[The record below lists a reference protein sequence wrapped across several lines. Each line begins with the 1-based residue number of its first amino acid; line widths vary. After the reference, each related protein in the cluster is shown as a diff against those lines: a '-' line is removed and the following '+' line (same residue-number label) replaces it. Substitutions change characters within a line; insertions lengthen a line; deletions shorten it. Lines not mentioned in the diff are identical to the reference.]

1 MRRMPTAQ
9 ELNTMSP
16 SRRWYYQHLEREREK
31 HRQYQKGYQDV
42 HREYYRQYSSNYYRE
57 YKERLMNKEKPC
69 VKTGKGLP
77 EHLNSDG
84 VKLLIAAVIDQCR
97 QDVKRWEKHIA
108 RGQGKSKYN
117 EVSYANYVSA
127 VDYLEKQLPMW
138 QEFYSQKF

>member
-1 MRRMPTAQ
+1 
-9 ELNTMSP
+9 MSP
-16 SRRWYYQHLEREREK
+16 KRRWYYQHLEREREK

-42 HREYYRQYSSNYYRE
+42 HREYYRQYSSNYYRD
-57 YKERLMNKEKPC
+57 
-69 VKTGKGLP
+69 
-77 EHLNSDG
+77 LNSDG

>member
-9 ELNTMSP
+9 ELSAMSP
-16 SRRWYYQHLEREREK
+16 SRRWYYQNLERERAK
-31 HRQYQKGYQDV
+31 
-42 HREYYRQYSSNYYRE
+42 HREYQKDYFDAHREHYRQRSRAYYRE
-57 YKERLMNKEKPC
+57 EKERLMNKEKPC
-69 VKTGKGLP
+69 IKTQKGLP
-77 EHLNSDG
+77 EKLNSDG
-84 VKLLIAAVIDQCR
+84 VELLIAAVIDQCR

>member
-9 ELNTMSP
+9 ELSEMSP
-16 SRRWYYQHLEREREK
+16 KRRWYYQHLEREREK

-97 QDVKRWEKHIA
+97 
-108 RGQGKSKYN
+108 
-117 EVSYANYVSA
+117 
-127 VDYLEKQLPMW
+127 
-138 QEFYSQKF
+138 